1 MNMGRLFFI
10 IIFSLFSFIK
20 GYCYD
25 FTSVDNLVNNSISQ
39 KYFPGAQLI
48 IGSSKEIIYEKY
60 YGHYTYEPDADN
72 ISSSSLYDIASVT
85 KVIATTS
92 AVMKLYDEGKIKL
105 DDKVSDYF
113 PDFAANNKG
122 NITILNLLVH
132 NSGLKAWVPFYKSCT
147 CKDDIIKYICGISL
161 EYPTGS
167 KFIYSDLNFII
178 LGVIVEKISGV
189 SLNDYCKDNIFKPL
203 GMEHT
208 LFQPSDDLKKFT
220 VPTEYD
226 SNWRKRQ
233 LNGEVH
239 DEAASLMGGVSGNAG
254 LFSNA
259 RELFSL
265 TQMLA
270 NNGKYYNPYTRGL
283 KEERMFSEAT
293 VKLFTQKYETSAY
306 DNTRALGWDTK
317 QPPLGSYRSQCGELI
332 SENCF
337 GHTGYTGTSI
347 WCDRDRDI
355 IIIFLTNRVYP
366 SRDNN
371 GIKETRPELHNL
383 IIKTLSNK

>member
-1 MNMGRLFFI
+1 MGRLFFI
-10 IIFSLFSFIK
+10 ITFSLFSFIK

-25 FTSVDNLVNNSISQ
+25 FSSIDNLINNSISQ

-48 IGSSKEIIYEKY
+48 IGSSKEIFYEKY
-60 YGHYTYEPDADN
+60 YGHYTYDSDADN
-72 ISSSSLYDIASVT
+72 ISSASLYDIASVT
-85 KVIATTS
+85 KAAATTS
-92 AVMKLYDEGKIKL
+92 AIMKLYEEGKIKL
-105 DDKVSDYF
+105 DDKVSDYL
-113 PDFAANNKG
+113 PDFAANKKG

-132 NSGLKAWVPFYKSCT
+132 NSGLKAWVPFYKTCT
-147 CKDDIIKYICGISL
+147 CKDDIIKYICDISL
-161 EYPTGS
+161 EYKTGS

-189 SLNDYCKDNIFKPL
+189 SLNDYCKESIFKPL

-208 LFQPSDDLKKFT
+208 TFLPSDDLKKFT

-259 RELFSL
+259 RELFTL
-265 TQMLA
+265 TRMLA
-270 NNGKYYNPYTRGL
+270 NNGKYYNPFTRGL
-283 KEERMFSEAT
+283 KEERMFSEST
-293 VKLFTQKYETSAY
+293 VKLFTQKYDCSAY

-317 QPPLGSYRSQCGELI
+317 QPPVGSYRSQCGELI

-347 WCDRDRDI
+347 WYDRDRDI